1 MRVLIVVHGYPPA
14 ARGGSEVYAE
24 AHARTLRDSFGDDV
38 LVLTRD
44 NDPARPECE
53 VRETQHRG
61 VRVVRINHTF
71 RTVRSFEESYT
82 QPRIAALAAELI
94 DTFAP
99 DVAHIHHLTCL
110 STQIPAHLHSRGV
123 PCVMTLHDYWLLC
136 HRGQLLDRDCRV
148 CVTPGACG
156 RCVDESAAV
165 PAVVGSAAAMV
176 RRVEPHLPP
185 AGRRAVRAI
194 GNLVASGVSSGGS
207 AQHAASARRAHMRE
221 VASHITRFYAPSAHL
236 RGVFINAGF
245 PADRIDLSPYGFE
258 RDRFTRSTPGPDA
271 PPLRIGFIGSLMLS
285 KGPHVLL
292 EAFRRLPAGAATLAL
307 YGAYAPYHGDDAYRA
322 VLEPLLRT
330 PHVTLHAW
338 RPEREMH
345 RAYADLDVLVVP
357 SIWPENSPLVIH
369 EALLSGVPVVASD
382 IGGIPERVRHYE
394 NGLLFP
400 AGNIDALHAEL
411 LRLLQEPALLS
422 TLASQMTPVRTIE
435 DDTRT
440 MRDGYTEALYQ
451 ADLKVGSYT
460 HRGVGRDTPRDV
472 HAVVLN
478 YHTPEQTLL
487 TVRSLLAQTPPLA
500 SVTVVDNS
508 DTTECGRT
516 LAELSDRVDYVSTAE
531 NLGYSGGMNVG
542 IARALHAGATHVL
555 LVNSDVTVPPD
566 CTARLVDALTAEPG
580 AGIAGPTLLA
590 RDTPDRIDSAGLL
603 FDVTSGRMRMRLAGE
618 RVASTPAAST
628 AVNAVSGCLMLV
640 ERRVFEH
647 IGLLDDHYFF
657 GFEDLDF
664 CLRARAAGIGTV
676 VSPARAYHAR
686 AQSLPSRS
694 PDRLYY
700 AARNHLRLASSIHGG
715 NAGPARQLGVLLLNV
730 ASALKASPSH
740 AAPRLLAVAGGCF
753 DFYRGQFGPRR

>member
-1 MRVLIVVHGYPPA
+1 MRALIVVHGYPPA

-24 AHARTLRDSFGDDV
+24 AHARTLRDTFGDDV

-44 NDPARPECE
+44 NDPERPEFE
-53 VRETQHRG
+53 LRETQHRG
-61 VRVVRINHTF
+61 VRVVRINNTF

-82 QPRIAALAAELI
+82 QPRIAAISAEVI

-99 DVAHIHHLTCL
+99 DVAHLHHLTGL
-110 STQIPAHLHSRGV
+110 STQIPAQLHSRGV

-148 CVTPGACG
+148 CVTPGRCG

-165 PAVVGSAAAMV
+165 PAVIGLAAAVV

-185 AGRRAVRAI
+185 AGRRAVRAL
-194 GNLVASGVSSGGS
+194 GNLVAVGVTSDGSS
-207 AQHAASARRAHMRE
+207 QHAASVRLAHMRE

-236 RGVFINAGF
+236 RGVFMNAGF
-245 PADRIDLSPYGFE
+245 PAGRIELSPYGFE
-258 RDRFTRSTPGPDA
+258 RDRFTRRTPGPDSS
-271 PPLRIGFIGSLMLS
+271 PLRIGMIGSLMLS

-330 PHVTLHAW
+330 PHVTLHDW
-338 RPEREMH
+338 QPEREMH
-345 RAYADLDVLVVP
+345 RAYAELDVLVVP

-382 IGGIPERVRHYE
+382 IGGIPERVRHNE

-400 AGNIDALHAEL
+400 AGNVEALHAEL
-411 LRLLQEPALLS
+411 LRLHHEPALLS
-422 TLASQMTPVRTIE
+422 TLASHMTPVRTVE
-435 DDTRT
+435 DDTRA

-508 DTTECGRT
+508 DTVECGRT
-516 LAELSDRVDYVSTAE
+516 IAELSDRVDYVSTAE

-542 IARALHAGATHVL
+542 IAKALHAGATHVL

-566 CTARLVDALTAEPG
+566 CTARLVEALAAEPG

-603 FDVTSGRMRMRLAGE
+603 FDVTSGRMQMRLAGE
-618 RVASTPAAST
+618 RLTSAPVAIGAAD
-628 AVNAVSGCLMLV
+628 AVSGCLMLI
-640 ERRVFEH
+640 ERQVFGH
-647 IGLLDDHYFF
+647 IGVLDDHYFF

-700 AARNHLRLASSIHGG
+700 AARNHLRLAASVHGG

-740 AAPRLLAVAGGCF
+740 APPRLLAVAAGCF
-753 DFYRGQFGPRR
+753 DFYRGRFGPRR

>member
-1 MRVLIVVHGYPPA
+1 MRVLVVVHGYPPA

-24 AHARTLRDSFGDDV
+24 THARTLRDSCGDDL

-44 NDPARPECE
+44 NDSTRPEFE
-53 VRETQHRG
+53 LRETHHRG
-61 VRVVRINHTF
+61 VRVVRINNTF
-71 RTVRSFEESYT
+71 RAVRSFEESYT
-82 QPRIAALAAELI
+82 QPRIAALAAEVI
-94 DTFAP
+94 DAFAP
-99 DVAHIHHLTCL
+99 DAAHIHHLACL

-156 RCVDESAAV
+156 RCVDDSAAV
-165 PAVVGSAAAMV
+165 PSVVGSAAAVV
-176 RRVEPHLPP
+176 RRLEPHLPP
-185 AGRRAVRAI
+185 AGRRVVRAL
-194 GNLVASGVSSGGS
+194 GNLVAAGVSSDGS
-207 AQHAASARRAHMRE
+207 SQHAASARRAHMRE
-221 VASHITRFYAPSAHL
+221 VAAHITRFYAPSAHL
-236 RGVFINAGF
+236 RGVFIDAGF
-245 PADRIDLSPYGFE
+245 PADRIELSPYGFE
-258 RDRFTRSTPGPDA
+258 RDRFTRRTPGPDA
-271 PPLRIGFIGSLMLS
+271 SPLRIGFIGSLMLS

-292 EAFRRLPAGAATLAL
+292 EAFRRLPEGAATLAL

-322 VLEPLLRT
+322 VLEPLLRA
-330 PHVTLHAW
+330 PHVTLHGW
-338 RPEREMH
+338 QPEHEMH

-382 IGGIPERVRHYE
+382 IGGIPERVRHHE

-411 LRLLQEPALLS
+411 LRLLHDPALLP
-422 TLASQMTPVRTIE
+422 TLASDMTPVRTID

-440 MRDGYTEALYQ
+440 MRHGYSASLNTV
-451 ADLKVGSYT
+451 DPKGDS
-460 HRGVGRDTPRDV
+460 DTPRDV

-487 TVRSLLAQTPPLA
+487 TVRSLLAQTLPLA

-566 CTARLVDALTAEPG
+566 CTARLVEALTAKPD

-618 RVASTPAAST
+618 RVASAPVATT
-628 AVNAVSGCLMLV
+628 AVDAVSGCLMLV

-676 VSPARAYHAR
+676 VAPARAYHAC
-686 AQSLPSRS
+686 AQSLPSPS

-700 AARNHLRLASSIHGG
+700 AARNHLRLAASVHGG
-715 NAGPARQLGVLLLNV
+715 NAGPARQLVVLLLNV
-730 ASALKASPSH
+730 AAALKASPSH
-740 AAPRLLAVAGGCF
+740 AAPRLLAVAAGCF
-753 DFYRGQFGPRR
+753 DFYRDRFGPRR